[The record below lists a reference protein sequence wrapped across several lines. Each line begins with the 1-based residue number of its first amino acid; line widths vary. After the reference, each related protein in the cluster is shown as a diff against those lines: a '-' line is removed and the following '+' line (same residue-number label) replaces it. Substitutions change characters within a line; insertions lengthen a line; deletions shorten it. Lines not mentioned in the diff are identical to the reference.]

1 MGEVKVCIWRCR
13 STGRPPALQRECGP
27 FCSGGP
33 PTSPPSLPSFSVLCT
48 EACGHLSL
56 AFPCAHRLLRPPL
69 ASRLFS
75 RHQAIMLGGRSVPLL
90 EISVVS
96 SSQTG
101 TKQPRVG
108 AEGPTPHWPRCFP
121 FPTGRQLVGLPS
133 CELYSSAVLWD
144 FTRTG

>member
-1 MGEVKVCIWRCR
+1 M
-13 STGRPPALQRECGP
+13 
-27 FCSGGP
+27 SGGA
-33 PTSPPSLPSFSVLCT
+33 
-48 EACGHLSL
+48 EAQAGHLLCRQSVAPSAQGAHQPPLPACLPFLFFAQRPVATWVGL

-101 TKQPRVG
+101 TKQPRVR

>member
-1 MGEVKVCIWRCR
+1 MGEVKVCVWRCR

-33 PTSPPSLPSFSVLCT
+33 PTSPPSLPSFSVVCT
-48 EACGHLSL
+48 EACGHLGL
-56 AFPCAHRLLRPPL
+56 AFPVFTGYSAHLWPPDCS
-69 ASRLFS
+69 AGTKPSCWG
-75 RHQAIMLGGRSVPLL
+75 LGVFLSWKFQCY
-90 EISVVS
+90 

-121 FPTGRQLVGLPS
+121 LPTGRQLVGLPS

-144 FTRTG
+144 FPRTG